1 MHYTWL
7 YGGNNDTMSFKCV
20 QPMATLFTD
29 TSWAVH
35 NQCSEVTTIAFNCIM

>member
-20 QPMATLFTD
+20 QTLLTD